1 MRQLL
6 IAAALLVVLAG
17 TASAQQPGYPG
28 WGPGYRPPL
37 SPYLNLLRNSN
48 NAGAATNLYLGT
60 YPEQQRRVNA
70 AQFSSAI
77 ANLQKQT
84 APGQDEYPEPPPV
97 RSGTTPFLGNTG
109 PYFNNSMGYFPP
121 IGGRPSNL
129 IGAPIQRGRG
139 TRR

>member
-1 MRQLL
+1 M
-6 IAAALLVVLAG
+6 IAAALLVGLSG
-17 TASAQQPGYPG
+17 TANAQFPIPGAPT

-37 SPYLNLLRNSN
+37 SPYLNLLRTGNGSV
-48 NAGAATNLYLGT
+48 AAATNLYLGT

-77 ANLQKQT
+77 ASLQRQT
-84 APGQDEYPEPPPV
+84 APGQEEYPEPPPV

-129 IGAPIQRGRG
+129 VGAPIQRGRS
-139 TRR
+139 RR